1 MGDKRFA
8 IIITLFAVIGLSL
21 TLTLLT
27 WVLLDEQV
35 HSDGSAS
42 MRGGGGSSLHSLPV
56 LGN

>member
-1 MGDKRFA
+1 MGDKRFV

-21 TLTLLT
+21 TLALLT
-27 WVLLDEQV
+27 MVLLDETG

-42 MRGGGGSSLHSLPV
+42 MRGGGGSPLQSLPA